1 MNYRSVSGEARTE
14 RIVEKS
20 RFLGY
25 CAHAAGEEEAR
36 AFLSRVRAEHPQAT
50 HVCYGFV
57 ADKTGNLQR
66 FSDDNEPQGTAG
78 MPILNVIKAQK
89 LFETAVAVVRYFGGI
104 KLGAGGLTRAYSS
117 AAAETVALAK
127 ICEYAVCVPLEIK
140 AEYAET
146 NALLKFFTAKNAN
159 VLLREFDSGVHFRV
173 AVREREADRFC
184 AELND
189 CVNGRAKITSGEG
202 YYFPFPIE

>member
-1 MNYRSVSGEARTE
+1 MYLSVRGEAVTE

-20 RFLGY
+20 RFIAFV
-25 CAHAAGEEEAR
+25 AHTSGEAEAK
-36 AFLSRVRAEHPQAT
+36 AFLARVRGEHPQAT
-50 HVCYGFV
+50 HVCYGYV
-57 ADKTGNLQR
+57 ADAIGNEQR
-66 FSDDNEPQGTAG
+66 FSDAGEPQGTAG
-78 MPILNVIKAQK
+78 MPILSVLKARK
-89 LFETAVAVVRYFGGI
+89 LYETTVAVVRYFGGI

-127 ICEYAVCVPLEIK
+127 ICEYAVCVPLDIR

>member
-1 MNYRSVSGEARTE
+1 MDLNEWIEIGIRSGAVVRPEIE
-14 RIVEKS
+14 EKTFEEIYKQW
-20 RFLGY
+20 FLM
-25 CAHAAGEEEAR
+25 
-36 AFLSRVRAEHPQAT
+36 
-50 HVCYGFV
+50 
-57 ADKTGNLQR
+57 K
-66 FSDDNEPQGTAG
+66 
-78 MPILNVIKAQK
+78 INVIKAQK

-127 ICEYAVCVPLEIK
+127 ICEYAVCVPLDIR

-146 NALLKFFTAKNAN
+146 NALLKFLTAKNAN

>member
-1 MNYRSVSGEARTE
+1 MYLSVRGEAVTE
-14 RIVEKS
+14 RIIEKS
-20 RFLGY
+20 RFIAFV
-25 CAHAAGEEEAR
+25 AHTSGEAEAK
-36 AFLSRVRAEHPQAT
+36 AFLARVRGEHPQAT
-50 HVCYGFV
+50 HVCYGYV
-57 ADKTGNLQR
+57 ADAIGNEQR
-66 FSDDNEPQGTAG
+66 FSDAGEPQGTAG
-78 MPILNVIKAQK
+78 MPILSVLKARK
-89 LFETAVAVVRYFGGI
+89 LYETTVAVVRYFGGI

-127 ICEYAVCVPLEIK
+127 ICEYAVCVPLDIR

-146 NALLKFFTAKNAN
+146 NALLKFLTAKNAN

>member
-1 MNYRSVSGEARTE
+1 MSYRSVAREAVCE

-25 CAHAAGEEEAR
+25 CAHVAGEEEAR
-36 AFLSRVRAEHPQAT
+36 EFLSRVRAEHPQAT

-104 KLGAGGLTRAYSS
+104 KLGAGGLTRAYSA
-117 AAAETVALAK
+117 AAAEAVSAAEL
-127 ICEYAVCVPLEIK
+127 CEYAVCVPLEIR

-146 NALLKFFTAKNAN
+146 NALLKFFTAKRAN
-159 VLLREFDSGVHFRV
+159 VLSREFASGVCFRV
-173 AVREREADRFC
+173 AVREEEAEGFV
-184 AELND
+184 AELNNT
-189 CVNGRAKITSGEG
+189 VNGRADIVKGDG